1 MKPLPQRKDTAS
13 VFGMGRSGRAL
24 VAHLVAEGVRTYA
37 FDDRDESLL
46 GDLPLWLSSLGVP
59 LFAGTAHEAR
69 GQFVFRTPA
78 MRPDHPALC
87 RAALRGAVVMGE
99 AEYFSLLCPA
109 PILAVT
115 GSDGKTT
122 TATMMAGLLSEMGH
136 RVYLGG
142 NIGRSLLPFL
152 SEMTA
157 ADFCVLE
164 LSSFQTMDMTC
175 PFHTGV
181 VTNLSPNHLNWHK
194 SMAEYTEAKH
204 RLLTLSERR
213 VLRCG
218 LFPEERGLRFS
229 LSGAGDFTLRGDTLC
244 GYGIPLC
251 PKSEVRAA
259 GVHNIE
265 NLLAAAA
272 ATAPFVSPF
281 AVRRFASRFSGVP
294 HRQEQ
299 VGEKEGVRYINSS
312 IDTTPTRTAAT
323 LAALGNE
330 GRVLLLL
337 GGRGKG
343 LSSLPLRDAL
353 RGREAVCFLF
363 GEMGE
368 EFSHALTG
376 AGVPYY
382 RCDTMR
388 EAFFAAVARARAG
401 DAVLLSPAATAY
413 DAFVDFEAR
422 GEAFR
427 ALVRE
432 YTEENKEKE

>member
-1 MKPLPQRKDTAS
+1 MKPLPRRKDTAS

-24 VAHLVAEGVRTYA
+24 VAHLVREGVRTYA
-37 FDDRDESLL
+37 FDDRAADAL

-59 LFAGTAHEAR
+59 LLAGGAHEAR

-99 AEYFSLLCPA
+99 AEYFALLCPA
-109 PILAVT
+109 PIIAVT

-122 TATMMAGLLSEMGH
+122 TATMAAGLLSEMGR

-152 SEMTA
+152 SEMTE
-157 ADFCVLE
+157 ADLCVLE

-204 RLLTLSERR
+204 RLVTLAERR
-213 VLRCG
+213 VLRHG
-218 LFPEERGLRFS
+218 LFAKESAWRFS
-229 LSGAGDFTLRGDTLC
+229 LSGEGEFTLSDGWLR

-251 PKSEVRAA
+251 PRHEVRAA
-259 GVHNIE
+259 GDHNIE

-272 ATAPFVSPF
+272 ATAPFVSPA
-281 AVRRFASRFSGVP
+281 AVRRFAARFSGVP
-294 HRQEQ
+294 HRQEP

-323 LAALGNE
+323 LAALKTE

-343 LSSLPLRDAL
+343 LSPDPLCDAL
-353 RGREAVCFLF
+353 RGRDACCFLF

-368 EFSHALTG
+368 AFSRAL
-376 AGVPYY
+376 AGVGVPHY
-382 RCDTMR
+382 RYDTMR
-388 EAFFAAVARARAG
+388 EAFFAAAARARAG

-427 ALVRE
+427 ALVKE
-432 YTEENKEKE
+432 YIGENKEKE